1 MKLYIKYSDQ
11 FGVTANVLCMLHCL
25 LTPFLFVFQAKT
37 ATYFS
42 EITFFWSFLNYFL
55 LAISF
60 IAVYQSAKKTTNNIV
75 KYMLI
80 TTWMCLSFL
89 IINEGFELYHLPEA
103 LTYAA
108 ASTLAFTH
116 IYNLKYCNCK
126 DEECCV
132 KK

>member
-1 MKLYIKYSDQ
+1 MKLYIKYSINLELLQ
-11 FGVTANVLCMLHCL
+11 MFFMLHSL
-25 LTPFLFVFQAKT
+25 LTPFLFVYQAKT

-89 IINEGFELYHLPEA
+89 IINEGFELYYL
-103 LTYAA
+103 
-108 ASTLAFTH
+108 
-116 IYNLKYCNCK
+116 LKR
-126 DEECCV
+126 
-132 KK
+132 